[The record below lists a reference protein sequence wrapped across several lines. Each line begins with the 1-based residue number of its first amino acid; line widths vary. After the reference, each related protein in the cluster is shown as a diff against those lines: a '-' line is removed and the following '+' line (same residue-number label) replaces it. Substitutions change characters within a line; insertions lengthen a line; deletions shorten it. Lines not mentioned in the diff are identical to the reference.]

1 MEVLK
6 MENSVLF
13 FDDACR
19 ETYRLLKEEG
29 LIKKE
34 NKEEKYITIEEIC
47 KAIKDCRHNTEF
59 YFQCGVAAA
68 NIAANINTV
77 RNYSDLSISIDGYNM
92 YKDFICLEDNYWFYF
107 TKALAKTFVKKVL
120 GFI

>member
-1 MEVLK
+1 

-77 RNYSDLSISIDGYNM
+77 RNYSDLS
-92 YKDFICLEDNYWFYF
+92 DFICLEDNYWFYF

>member
-1 MEVLK
+1 MVAP
-6 MENSVLF
+6 V
-13 FDDACR
+13 
-19 ETYRLLKEEG
+19 
-29 LIKKE
+29 KKE

-77 RNYSDLSISIDGYNM
+77 RNYSDLSIAIDGYNM

>member
-47 KAIKDCRHNTEF
+47 KAIQDCRHNTEF

-77 RNYSDLSISIDGYNM
+77 RNYSDLSIAIDGYNM

>member
-77 RNYSDLSISIDGYNM
+77 RNYSDLSIAIDGYNM
-92 YKDFICLEDNYWFYF
+92 YKDFICLKNNYWFYF
-107 TKALAKTFVKKVL
+107 TIALAKTFVKKVL

>member
-1 MEVLK
+1 

-19 ETYRLLKEEG
+19 ETYHLLKESG

-77 RNYSDLSISIDGYNM
+77 RNYSDLSIAIDGYNM
-92 YKDFICLEDNYWFYF
+92 YKDFICLENNYWFYF
-107 TKALAKTFVKKVL
+107 TIALAKTFVKKVL

>member
-1 MEVLK
+1 

-19 ETYRLLKEEG
+19 ETYRLLKEKG

-34 NKEEKYITIEEIC
+34 N
-47 KAIKDCRHNTEF
+47 KDCRHNTEF

-77 RNYSDLSISIDGYNM
+77 RNYSDLSIAIDGYNM

>member
-1 MEVLK
+1 

-68 NIAANINTV
+68 NIAANINIV
-77 RNYSDLSISIDGYNM
+77 RNYSDLSIAIDGYNM

>member
-1 MEVLK
+1 

-77 RNYSDLSISIDGYNM
+77 RNYSDLSIAIDGYNM
-92 YKDFICLEDNYWFYF
+92 YKDLICLEDNYWFYF

>member
-59 YFQCGVAAA
+59 YFQCGVAAHLQRQTRA
-68 NIAANINTV
+68 RVTGSRATGTV
-77 RNYSDLSISIDGYNM
+77 QYG
-92 YKDFICLEDNYWFYF
+92 
-107 TKALAKTFVKKVL
+107 KART
-120 GFI
+120 I